1 MQSRRISLVVSNGDR
16 RDPAPVRRQMSLPPA
31 PGRRALRHD
40 PRHGLRT
47 LNPDA
52 VRARLTEGWP
62 GLMLRRF
69 DSDRACAEFF
79 GRSRQAASNW
89 RNGTCRPDAAAL
101 ALAWLRWPEDCAA
114 ICGGW

>member
-1 MQSRRISLVVSNGDR
+1 M
-16 RDPAPVRRQMSLPPA
+16 
-31 PGRRALRHD
+31 RHD

-47 LNPDA
+47 LDPDA
-52 VRARLTEGWP
+52 VRDRLTEGWP

-69 DSDRACAEFF
+69 DSDRACGAFF

-101 ALAWLRWPEDCAA
+101 ALAWLAWPEDCAA
-114 ICGGW
+114 ICGVTAGGRGRA

>member
-1 MQSRRISLVVSNGDR
+1 M
-16 RDPAPVRRQMSLPPA
+16 
-31 PGRRALRHD
+31 RHD

-47 LNPDA
+47 LDPDA

-69 DSDRACAEFF
+69 DSDRACAAFF

-101 ALAWLRWPEDCAA
+101 ALAWLAWPEECAA
-114 ICGGW
+114 ICGAAAGGRGRA